1 LQTLTGGGCSGM
13 QYESDLEESANAD
26 DTIIECGGVSIVVD
40 LPRLSMPQGM
50 TVDFLDSMEANG
62 FGDTGGLSDDQLG
75 FASMYR
81 VVLNF
86 R

>member
-1 LQTLTGGGCSGM
+1 M

-40 LPRLSMPQGM
+40 LPSVSMPQGM
-50 TVDFLDSMEANG
+50 TVDFLDSMEASG
-62 FGDTGGLSDDQLG
+62 FGDPGGLSDDQLG

>member
-1 LQTLTGGGCSGM
+1 MHYALA
-13 QYESDLEESANAD
+13 LEESANAD
-26 DTIIECGGVSIVVD
+26 GTIIECNGVSIVVD
-40 LPRLSMPQGM
+40 LTSVSMLQGM

-81 VVLNF
+81 VALNF